1 MLNYTPGHSKAKF
14 LWKVNP
20 GKVVILP
27 YRFPFVK
34 HPDKHMENKARIL
47 LIEDDV
53 NLGFVIKDNLI
64 EAGYDVVHCTDGD
77 SGWQYFQK
85 KNFDLILL
93 DIMMPK
99 KDGFSLARLI
109 RSKNEKV
116 PLLFLTARTLEEDK
130 IMGFKLGADD
140 YVTKP
145 FSMQE
150 LLLRIEVFLRRTQ
163 ALNADKN
170 KQYQIGQLLFNY
182 PELYISG
189 PDNYFQTLTQ
199 KEADLLK
206 FLCENPHKTLKREEI
221 LLHVWGKDD
230 YFLGRSMDVFIT
242 KLRKHFRHDPRIRLE
257 TIHGV
262 GFKFMP
268 PDTASTPKLST
279 AKKKDGQ

>member
-1 MLNYTPGHSKAKF
+1 M
-14 LWKVNP
+14 WKVNLE
-20 GKVVILP
+20 KAVILP
-27 YRFPFVK
+27 YLSQHVKFPK
-34 HPDKHMENKARIL
+34 LHMENKARIL
-47 LIEDDV
+47 LVEDDI

-64 EAGYDVVHCTDGD
+64 EAGYDVIHCPDGE

-85 KNFDLILL
+85 KNFDLVLL

-99 KDGFSLARLI
+99 KDGFSLARQI

-130 IMGFKLGADD
+130 ISGFKIGADD
-140 YVTKP
+140 YITKP

-150 LLLRIEVFLRRTQ
+150 LLLRIKVFLRRTQ

-170 KQYQIGQLLFNY
+170 KQYQIGLLWFNY
-182 PELYISG
+182 PELCITG
-189 PDNYFQTLTQ
+189 PNNYSQTLTQ

-242 KLRKHFRHDPRIRLE
+242 KLRKHFRQDPRIRLE

-262 GFKFMP
+262 GFKFIP
-268 PDTASTPKLST
+268 PENDTYRSTTRKNIS
-279 AKKKDGQ
+279 K